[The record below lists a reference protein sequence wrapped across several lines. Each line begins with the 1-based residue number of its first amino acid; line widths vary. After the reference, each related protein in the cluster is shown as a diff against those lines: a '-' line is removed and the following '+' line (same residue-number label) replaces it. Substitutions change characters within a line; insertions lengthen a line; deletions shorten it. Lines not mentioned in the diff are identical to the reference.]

1 MNLLG
6 TGSEP
11 RPRPGSPPSSPP
23 TLVRTLARGC
33 WLSRR
38 PSGIGRWAAACRGGR
53 RQAEG
58 VGPQVWMATGGGR
71 LAEGVGQQ
79 GWKTTESCFL
89 EFSVKVL
96 QDYLDAK
103 FKEIG
108 HNNMYSPHATPQ
120 LIVLLYVTSE
130 ILRLNPG
137 YKTPEN
143 YKPVLRETKIPVPV
157 CEILRL
163 NPGYKTP
170 ENYKPVLRE
179 TKILV
184 PV

>member
-23 TLVRTLARGC
+23 TL
-33 WLSRR
+33 
-38 PSGIGRWAAACRGGR
+38 
-53 RQAEG
+53 
-58 VGPQVWMATGGGR
+58 
-71 LAEGVGQQ
+71 
-79 GWKTTESCFL
+79 
-89 EFSVKVL
+89 
-96 QDYLDAK
+96 DYLDAK